1 MRPIQKMQTNRWSLI
16 EDVFQGAL
24 ERPFAERKQYLADAC
39 GDDPELLAEVESLL
53 ENDHD
58 AESALRSLV
67 ADDLTA
73 MTKSSISAD
82 LGSQVGPYLLVREL
96 DSGGMGV
103 VYLAVRSDDHYFQ
116 IVAIKMIRKG
126 LDSAELV
133 QRFRVERQI
142 LATLNHP
149 NIGAILDGG
158 DTKEGRPFIVMEY
171 VEGQPIT
178 LASEGRALSIRQRIE
193 LFRSLCSAVHYAHQ
207 KQIIHRDIK
216 PSNVMVTPEGVVKLI
231 DFGTS
236 KPLEPQLVLKDDTPT
251 ETGFRMMTPDYAS
264 PEQLQGKQLTTAT
277 DVYSLGVL
285 LFELLTGSRPYTLR
299 GLSPAAAERVLLTPE
314 GRKPSLAPDLSRW
327 SRRELAGDLD
337 RIVMTAM
344 NHDPAQRYR
353 SVQHLEE
360 DLLRYLQGKP
370 IAARSASPLYTL
382 GKLVQRNKTV
392 MLTALAMIVLL
403 STSLLIYWSQS
414 RKADRRVTQVR
425 ALAGAAISDLTDKLQ
440 HSSASTKTQA
450 ALFHSALTYL
460 DELRRSTG
468 NDPRL
473 LIELSKAYVRVG
485 DLEGSPFAA
494 NLGNS
499 GTAIASYQ
507 KAWHAASEAVARMPG
522 DESKAALIEAYQR
535 LGGIETFLGN
545 LHEAHENYQQALSWA
560 QAFWQEKPNDPARK
574 RLLARN
580 YAGMGDVDL
589 ESLNPDQAVK
599 NYSAAFHIFGD
610 SPNGDEDHDRMLIG
624 LYLNRASTFNE
635 LGPQSQALEDNRK
648 AVTLAEALVHRY
660 PSSEQGR
667 RSLLLADQQ
676 AVLIL
681 AGRDALNVGDSGQ
694 AQVYARN
701 SLAIAQMLVGLDSG
715 NVQAQY
721 DLATAYA
728 EMGDSFRLT
737 NFEMAGAW
745 YRKSLNL
752 TQRLAP
758 LYYGAGARH
767 FLAILDEGLA
777 EVLDKKEQAP
787 ERLRLLLEAN
797 PIRRELAQT
806 SPHGRLHLMRSYC
819 KLSDAELAVANIAK
833 ARQYADAALPFL
845 GEYAVTSPSL
855 LVLRDLGFCFES
867 EGELHHRLAT
877 DPVYPPAQRIAEE
890 AESRTWYRKSADVW
904 TTWNARNAATPE
916 SERERR
922 KVEHVLKMPDASPQQ
937 ARTKQLKIMTNH
949 DRNC

>member
-1 MRPIQKMQTNRWSLI
+1 MQTNRWSLI
-16 EDVFQGAL
+16 EAVFQGAL
-24 ERPFAERKQYLADAC
+24 ERPLAERTQYLADAC
-39 GDDPELLAEVESLL
+39 GNDQELLCEIESLL
-53 ENDHD
+53 ESDHD
-58 AESALRSLV
+58 AEKALHSLV
-67 ADDLTA
+67 AYDLTE
-73 MTKSSISAD
+73 MTMSSISAD

-126 LDSAELV
+126 LDSPELV

-158 DTKEGRPFIVMEY
+158 ETKEGRPFIVMEY

-178 LASEGRALSIRQRIE
+178 LAGESRGLSIRQRIE
-193 LFRSLCSAVHYAHQ
+193 LFRSLCSAVQYAHQ
-207 KQIIHRDIK
+207 KLIIHRDIK

-236 KPLEPQLVLKDDTPT
+236 KPLEPQLVLKEDTPT
-251 ETGFRMMTPDYAS
+251 ESGIRMMTPDYAS
-264 PEQLQGKQLTTAT
+264 PEQLQGKELTTAT

-285 LFELLTGSRPYTLR
+285 LFELLTGSRPYTFC
-299 GLSPAAAERVLLTPE
+299 GLSPAAAERVLLTE
-314 GRKPSLAPDLSRW
+314 GRKPSSAPDLS
-327 SRRELAGDLD
+327 SRKKKELGGDLD

-370 IAARSASPLYTL
+370 IAARSASPIYTL
-382 GKLVQRNKTV
+382 RKLVQRNKTA
-392 MLTALAMIVLL
+392 MLTALAMIALL
-403 STSLLIYWSQS
+403 SASLLIYSSQS
-414 RKADRRVTQVR
+414 RKADRRVTEVR
-425 ALAGAAISDLTDKLQ
+425 ALAGSAISDMTNKLQ

-485 DLEGSPFAA
+485 DLEGSPFVA

-507 KAWHAASEAVARMPG
+507 KAWQAASEAHARMPG
-522 DESKAALIEAYQR
+522 DDSTVALIEAYQR
-535 LGGIETFLGN
+535 LAGIEAFLGN
-545 LHEAHENYQQALSWA
+545 LHEARDNYQQGLSWA
-560 QAFWQEKPNDPARK
+560 QAFWQQKPYDPARK
-574 RLLARN
+574 RLLARS
-580 YAGMGDVDL
+580 YEGMGDVDL
-589 ESLNPDQAVK
+589 RSLNPDQALK
-599 NYSAAFHIFGD
+599 SFSAAFHIFGD
-610 SPNGDEDHDRMLIG
+610 SPSGDEDHDRMLIG
-624 LYLNRASTFNE
+624 LYRGRASTFNE
-635 LGPQSQALEDNRK
+635 LGRQSQALEDNRK
-648 AVTLAEALVHRY
+648 AVTLAEALVQRY
-660 PSSEQGR
+660 PSSVQAR
-667 RSLLLADQQ
+667 RSLFVAYQQ
-676 AVLIL
+676 AVLPL

-694 AQVYARN
+694 AQVYARKA
-701 SLAIAQMLVGLDSG
+701 LAIAQMLVGLDSG

-745 YRKSLNL
+745 YRKSISL
-752 TQRLAP
+752 TKKLAP
-758 LYYGAGARH
+758 RYGAGSRH
-767 FLAILDEGLA
+767 SLAIIDEALA
-777 EVLDKKEQAP
+777 EVLDRKEQAP

-797 PIRRELAQT
+797 LIRRELAET

-833 ARQYADAALPFL
+833 ARQYADAALPLL
-845 GEYAVTSPSL
+845 GDFAVTSPSL
-855 LVLRDLGFCFES
+855 LVLRDVGFCFES
-867 EGELHHRLAT
+867 EGELQHRLAT
-877 DPVYPPAQRIAEE
+877 DQVYPPAQRLAAQ

-904 TTWNARNAATPE
+904 TTWNTRNAATPE

-922 KVEHVLKMPDASPQQ
+922 KVEHVLKNPDTRLQQ
-937 ARTKQLKIMTNH
+937 ARTKQLKITTNH
-949 DRNC
+949 DRNS

>member
-1 MRPIQKMQTNRWSLI
+1 MQTNRWSLI
-16 EDVFQGAL
+16 EAVFQAAL
-24 ERPFAERKQYLADAC
+24 ERPLAERKQYLADAC
-39 GDDPELLAEVESLL
+39 GDDAELLSEIESLL
-53 ENDHD
+53 ESDYD
-58 AESALRSLV
+58 AENALHSLV
-67 ADDLTA
+67 ADNLTE
-73 MTKSSISAD
+73 MTKSSISAG

-116 IVAIKMIRKG
+116 IVAIKMIRNG
-126 LDSAELV
+126 LESPDLV

-158 DTKEGRPFIVMEY
+158 ETKEGRPFIVMEY

-178 LASEGRALSIRQRIE
+178 LAGESRGLSIRQRIE

-251 ETGFRMMTPDYAS
+251 ESGFRMMTPDYAS

-299 GLSPAAAERVLLTPE
+299 GLSPAAAERILLTDE
-314 GRKPSLAPDLSRW
+314 SRKPSAAPDLS
-327 SRRELAGDLD
+327 SRRKRELAGDLD

-370 IAARSASPLYTL
+370 IAARNASSIYTL
-382 GKLVQRNKTV
+382 RKLVQRHKTIT
-392 MLTALAMIVLL
+392 LTSLAMIVLL
-403 STSLLIYWSQS
+403 CTSLLIYSSQS
-414 RKADRRVTQVR
+414 RKADRRVTEVR
-425 ALAGAAISDLTDKLQ
+425 TLADSAISDMTDKLQ

-485 DLEGSPFAA
+485 DLEGSPFVA

-499 GTAIASYQ
+499 GTAIDSYR
-507 KAWHAASEAVARMPG
+507 KAWQAAREAHTRMPG
-522 DESKAALIEAYQR
+522 DDSTAALIEAYQR
-535 LGGIETFLGN
+535 LGGIEAFLGN
-545 LHEAHENYQQALSWA
+545 LHEAHDNYQQGLSGA
-560 QAFWQEKPNDPARK
+560 QDFWREKPDDPARK

-580 YAGMGDVDL
+580 YAGMADVDL
-589 ESLNPDQAVK
+589 SSLNPDQALQ
-599 NYSAAFHIFGD
+599 NLSAAFQIFGI
-610 SPNGDEDHDRMLIG
+610 SSSGDEDHDRMLIG
-624 LYLNRASTFNE
+624 LYLNRASIFNE
-635 LGPQSQALEDNRK
+635 LGRQSQALEDNRE
-648 AVTLAEALVHRY
+648 AVTLDEALVQRF
-660 PSSEQGR
+660 PSSVQAR
-667 RSLLLADQQ
+667 RSLFVAYEQSVLL
-676 AVLIL
+676 L
-681 AGRDALNVGDSGQ
+681 AGRGVLNVGDSEQ
-694 AQVYARN
+694 AQVYARKA
-701 SLAIAQMLVGLDSG
+701 LVIAQMLVGLDSG

-721 DLATAYA
+721 DLAIAYA

-745 YRKSLNL
+745 YRKSITL
-752 TQRLAP
+752 TKELAP
-758 LYYGAGARH
+758 RYGAGLRH
-767 FLAILDEGLA
+767 WLAIIDEGLA
-777 EVLDKKEQAP
+777 EVLDRKEQAP
-787 ERLRLLLEAN
+787 EQLRLLLEAN
-797 PIRRELAQT
+797 LIRRELAET

-819 KLSDAELAVANIAK
+819 KLSDAELAVSNIAE

-845 GEYAVTSPSL
+845 GEFAVTSPSL

-867 EGELHHRLAT
+867 EGALQHRLAT
-877 DPVYPPAQRIAEE
+877 DQVYHPAERLVAEV
-890 AESRTWYRKSADVW
+890 ESRTWYRKSADVW
-904 TTWNARNAATPE
+904 TTWNVRNAATPE

-922 KVEHVLKMPDASPQQ
+922 KVEQVLKKPNTGLQQ
-937 ARTKQLKIMTNH
+937 ARIKPPKIMANH
-949 DRNC
+949 DRNS

>member
-1 MRPIQKMQTNRWSLI
+1 MQNSRWSLI

-24 ERPFAERKQYLADAC
+24 ERPLAERKQYMADAC
-39 GDDPELLAEVESLL
+39 RDDPELLSEIESLL
-53 ENDHD
+53 ESDYD
-58 AESALRSLV
+58 AENALRSLV
-67 ADDLTA
+67 ADDLTE
-73 MTKSSISAD
+73 MTRSSISAD

-158 DTKEGRPFIVMEY
+158 ETKEGRPFIVMEY

-178 LASEGRALSIRQRIE
+178 LASEASGLSIRQRIE

-251 ETGFRMMTPDYAS
+251 ESGFRMMTPDYAS

-299 GLSPAAAERVLLTPE
+299 GLSPATAERVLLTPG
-314 GRKPSLAPDLSRW
+314 GRKPSSAPDLST
-327 SRRELAGDLD
+327 RRKKELAGDLD
-337 RIVMTAM
+337 TIVMTAM

-353 SVQHLEE
+353 SVLHLEE

-370 IAARSASPLYTL
+370 IAARNASPIYALR
-382 GKLVQRNKTV
+382 KLVQRNKTV

-403 STSLLIYWSQS
+403 SASLLIYWSQS

-425 ALAGAAISDLTDKLQ
+425 TLAGSAISDLTDKLQ

-460 DELRRSTG
+460 DELQRSTG

-473 LIELSKAYVRVG
+473 LIELSRAYVRVG
-485 DLEGSPFAA
+485 DLEGSPFVA

-507 KAWHAASEAVARMPG
+507 KAWHAASEAHARMPG
-522 DESKAALIEAYQR
+522 DDSTAALIEAYQR
-535 LGGIETFLGN
+535 LGGIEAFLGN
-545 LHEAHENYQQALSWA
+545 LHEAHDNYQQALSWA
-560 QAFWQEKPNDPARK
+560 QAFWQKKPNDPARK
-574 RLLARN
+574 RLLASN

-589 ESLNPDQAVK
+589 RDLSPDQALESL
-599 NYSAAFHIFGD
+599 SAAFHIFGD
-610 SPNGDEDHDRMLIG
+610 SPSGDEDHDRMLIG
-624 LYLNRASTFNE
+624 LYLDRASTFNE
-635 LGPQSQALEDNRK
+635 LGRQSQALEDDRK
-648 AVTLAEALVHRY
+648 AVTLAEALVQKY
-660 PSSEQGR
+660 SSSVQAH
-667 RSLLLADQQ
+667 RSLFEAYQRT
-676 AVLIL
+676 VLPL
-681 AGRDALNVGDSGQ
+681 SGRDALNVGDSAQ
-694 AQVYARN
+694 AQVYARKA
-701 SLAIAQMLVGLDSG
+701 LAIAQMLVGLDSG

-721 DLATAYA
+721 DLAIAYT

-745 YRKSLNL
+745 YRKSVSL
-752 TQRLAP
+752 TKKLAP
-758 LYYGAGARH
+758 LYGAGARH
-767 FLAILDEGLA
+767 WLAIMDEALA
-777 EVLDKKEQAP
+777 EVLEKKEQAP
-787 ERLRLLLEAN
+787 ERLQLLLEAN
-797 PIRRELAQT
+797 LIRRELAET

-819 KLSDAELAVANIAK
+819 KLSDAELAVADIAK
-833 ARQYADAALPFL
+833 ARQYADAALPFM
-845 GEYAVTSPSL
+845 GGFAVTSPSL

-867 EGELHHRLAT
+867 EGELYHRLAT
-877 DPVYPPAQRIAEE
+877 DRLYPPAERRAAE
-890 AESRTWYRKSADVW
+890 AESSIWYRKSADVW
-904 TTWNARNAATPE
+904 TTWNTRNAATPE
-916 SERERR
+916 SERERQ
-922 KVEHVLKMPDASPQQ
+922 KVEHALKKPDTSLQQ
-937 ARTKQLKIMTNH
+937 ALKK
-949 DRNC
+949 

>member
-1 MRPIQKMQTNRWSLI
+1 MLKMQNNRWSLI

-24 ERPFAERKQYLADAC
+24 ERPLAERKQYLADAC
-39 GDDPELLAEVESLL
+39 GDDPELLSEIESLL
-53 ENDHD
+53 ESDHD
-58 AESALRSLV
+58 AETALRSLV
-67 ADDLTA
+67 ADDLTE
-73 MTKSSISAD
+73 MTRNSISAD

-126 LDSAELV
+126 LESPDLV

-158 DTKEGRPFIVMEY
+158 ETKEGRPFIVMEF

-178 LASEGRALSIRQRIE
+178 LASEARGLSIRQRIE

-207 KQIIHRDIK
+207 KLIIHRDIK

-251 ETGFRMMTPDYAS
+251 LSGFRMMTPDYAS

-299 GLSPAAAERVLLTPE
+299 GLSPAAAERLLLNSQS
-314 GRKPSLAPDLSRW
+314 RKPSSAPDLSG
-327 SRRELAGDLD
+327 RRRKELAGDLD
-337 RIVMTAM
+337 RIVTTAM
-344 NHDPAQRYR
+344 NPDGAQRYR

-360 DLLRYLQGKP
+360 DLHRYLQGKP
-370 IAARSASPLYTL
+370 IAARNASLAYTL
-382 GKLVQRNKTV
+382 RKLVQRNKTV
-392 MLTALAMIVLL
+392 TLTAFAVIVLL
-403 STSLLIYWSQS
+403 GVSYLIYSSQS
-414 RKADRRVTQVR
+414 RKADRRVSQVR
-425 ALAGAAISDLTDKLQ
+425 TLAGSAISDLTDKLQ

-485 DLEGSPFAA
+485 DLEGSPFVA

-499 GTAIASYQ
+499 GTAVASYQ
-507 KAWHAASEAVARMPG
+507 KAWQAAREAHARMPG
-522 DESKAALIEAYQR
+522 DDSTVALIEAYQR
-535 LGGIETFLGN
+535 LGGIEAFLGN
-545 LHEAHENYQQALSWA
+545 LHEADDNYQKGLSLA
-560 QAFWQEKPNDPARK
+560 QAFWQKKPDDPARK

-580 YAGMGDVDL
+580 YAGMGDVGL
-589 ESLNPDQAVK
+589 RSLNPDQALTSI
-599 NYSAAFHIFGD
+599 SAAFHIFGD
-610 SPNGDEDHDRMLIG
+610 GPSGDEDHDRMLIG
-624 LYLNRASTFNE
+624 LYLDRARIFNE
-635 LGPQSQALEDNRK
+635 LGRQSKALEDSRK
-648 AVTLAEALVHRY
+648 AITFAEALVQRY
-660 PSSEQGR
+660 PYSVQAR
-667 RSLLLADQQ
+667 RSLFLAYQE
-676 AVLIL
+676 AVLPL

-694 AQVYARN
+694 AQVYARKA
-701 SLAIAQMLVGLDSG
+701 LAIAQMLAGRDRG

-721 DLATAYA
+721 DLAIAYT

-745 YRKSLNL
+745 YRKSISL
-752 TQRLAP
+752 TKKLAP
-758 LYYGAGARH
+758 LYGAGARH
-767 FLAILDEGLA
+767 WLAIMDEALA
-777 EVLDKKEQAP
+777 EVLQKKQQAP
-787 ERLRLLLEAN
+787 EQLRLLLEAN
-797 PIRRELAQT
+797 LIRRELAET

-833 ARQYADAALPFL
+833 ARQYAGAALPFL
-845 GEYAVTSPSL
+845 DEFSVTSPSL

-867 EGELHHRLAT
+867 EADLQHRLAM
-877 DPVYPPAQRIAEE
+877 DQVNPRAERLAAE
-890 AESRTWYRKSADVW
+890 AESRTWYRKSEDVW
-904 TTWNARNAATPE
+904 TTWNTRNAATPE

-922 KVEHVLKMPDASPQQ
+922 KVEQALKNPDAGLQQ
-937 ARTKQLKIMTNH
+937 ALTEN
-949 DRNC
+949 

>member
-1 MRPIQKMQTNRWSLI
+1 MLKMQTNRWSLI
-16 EDVFQGAL
+16 EDIFQGAL

-39 GDDPELLAEVESLL
+39 GDDPELLSEIESLL

-58 AESALRSLV
+58 AENALRSLV
-67 ADDLTA
+67 ADDLTEMA
-73 MTKSSISAD
+73 RSSLSVD

-126 LDSAELV
+126 LDCAELV

-158 DTKEGRPFIVMEY
+158 ETKDGRPFIVMEY

-178 LASEGRALSIRQRIE
+178 LACEASGLSIPQRIE
-193 LFRSLCSAVHYAHQ
+193 IFRSLCSAVHYAHQ

-216 PSNVMVTPEGVVKLI
+216 PSNVMVTPEGVIKLI

-299 GLSPAAAERVLLTPE
+299 GLSPAAAERLLLTPD
-314 GRKPSLAPDLSRW
+314 GRKPSSAPDLSARKKK
-327 SRRELAGDLD
+327 ELAGDLD
-337 RIVMTAM
+337 TIVMTAM
-344 NHDPAQRYR
+344 NHDAAKRYR
-353 SVQHLEE
+353 SVLHLEE
-360 DLLRYLQGKP
+360 DLVRYLQGKP
-370 IAARSASPLYTL
+370 IAARNASPIYALR
-382 GKLVQRNKTV
+382 KLVQRNKTV

-403 STSLLIYWSQS
+403 SASLLIYWNQS

-425 ALAGAAISDLTDKLQ
+425 TLAGFAISDLTDKLQ
-440 HSSASTKTQA
+440 RSSASTKTQA

-473 LIELSKAYVRVG
+473 LIELSRAYVRVG
-485 DLEGSPFAA
+485 DLEGSPFVA

-507 KAWHAASEAVARMPG
+507 KAWHAASEAHARMPG
-522 DESKAALIEAYQR
+522 DDSTAALIEAYQR
-535 LGGIETFLGN
+535 LGGLEAFLGN
-545 LHEAHENYQQALSWA
+545 LHEAHDNYQQGLSWA
-560 QAFWQEKPNDPARK
+560 KAFWQKKPNDPART
-574 RLLARN
+574 RLLASN

-589 ESLNPDQAVK
+589 RDLSPDQALESL
-599 NYSAAFHIFGD
+599 SAAFHIFGD
-610 SPNGDEDHDRMLIG
+610 NPTGDDDHDRMLIS
-624 LYLNRASTFNE
+624 LYLDRASTFNE
-635 LGPQSQALEDNRK
+635 LGRQSKALEDDRK
-648 AVTLAEALVHRY
+648 AVSLAEALVQRY
-660 PSSEQGR
+660 SSSVKAR
-667 RSLLLADQQ
+667 RSLFEAYQR
-676 AVLIL
+676 AVLPL
-681 AGRDALNVGDSGQ
+681 AGRDVLNVGDSVQ
-694 AQVYARN
+694 AQVYARKA
-701 SLAIAQMLVGLDSG
+701 LAIAQMLVRLDSG

-721 DLATAYA
+721 DLAIAYT

-737 NFEMAGAW
+737 NFELAAAW
-745 YRKSLNL
+745 YRKSIIL
-752 TQRLAP
+752 TKKLAP
-758 LYYGAGARH
+758 LYGAGARH
-767 FLAILDEGLA
+767 WLAIMDEALA
-777 EVLDKKEQAP
+777 EVLVKKEQAP

-797 PIRRELAQT
+797 QIRRELAET

-819 KLSDAELAVANIAK
+819 KLSDAELAVADISK
-833 ARQYADAALPFL
+833 AREYADAALPYMGGF
-845 GEYAVTSPSL
+845 AVTSPSL

-867 EGELHHRLAT
+867 EGGLHHRLAT
-877 DPVYPPAQRIAEE
+877 DRLYPPPERLAAE
-890 AESRTWYRKSADVW
+890 AESRTWYRKSEDVW

-922 KVEHVLKMPDASPQQ
+922 KVERVLKKPDTSPQQ

>member
-1 MRPIQKMQTNRWSLI
+1 MQNNRWSQI
-16 EDVFQGAL
+16 EAVFQGAL
-24 ERPFAERKQYLADAC
+24 ERPLAERKQYLADAC
-39 GDDPELLAEVESLL
+39 GDDPELLSEIESLL
-53 ENDHD
+53 ESDHD
-58 AESALRSLV
+58 AENALRSLV
-67 ADDLTA
+67 ADDLTE

-158 DTKEGRPFIVMEY
+158 ETKEGRPFIVMEY

-178 LASEGRALSIRQRIE
+178 LASEGRGLSIRQRIE

-216 PSNVMVTPEGVVKLI
+216 PSNVMVTPEGLVKLI

-251 ETGFRMMTPDYAS
+251 QSSFRMMTPDYAS

-299 GLSPAAAERVLLTPE
+299 SLSPAAAERVLLAGE
-314 GRKPSLAPDLSRW
+314 SRKPSSAPDLS
-327 SRRELAGDLD
+327 SRSRKELAGDLD
-337 RIVMTAM
+337 RIVTTAL

-360 DLLRYLQGKP
+360 DLLRHLQGKP
-370 IAARSASPLYTL
+370 IAARNASPIYTL
-382 GKLVQRNKTV
+382 RKLVQRNKTV
-392 MLTALAMIVLL
+392 MFTAFAMIVLL
-403 STSLLIYWSQS
+403 STFLLIYSSQS
-414 RKADRRVTQVR
+414 RKADRRVTEVR
-425 ALAGAAISDLTDKLQ
+425 TLADSAISDMTDKLQ

-450 ALFHSALTYL
+450 ALFHRALTYL

-468 NDPRL
+468 EDPRL
-473 LIELSKAYVRVG
+473 LIELSRAYVRVG
-485 DLEGSPFAA
+485 DLEGSPFVA

-499 GTAIASYQ
+499 ETAIASYQ
-507 KAWHAASEAVARMPG
+507 KAWDAASEAHARMPG
-522 DESKAALIEAYQR
+522 DDSTAALIEAYQR
-535 LGGIETFLGN
+535 LGGIEAFLGN
-545 LHEAHENYQQALSWA
+545 LHEARDHYQQGLSWA
-560 QAFWQEKPNDPARK
+560 QAFWQKKPYDPARK

-580 YAGMGDVDL
+580 YAGMADVDL
-589 ESLNPDQAVK
+589 RSLNPDQALQSL
-599 NYSAAFHIFGD
+599 SAAFQIFGD
-610 SPNGDEDHDRMLIG
+610 SPSGDEDHDRMLIG
-624 LYLNRASTFNE
+624 LYLDRAGMFNE
-635 LGPQSQALEDNRK
+635 LGRQPQALEDNRK
-648 AVTLAEALVHRY
+648 AVTLAEALVQRY
-660 PSSEQGR
+660 PYSVQAR
-667 RSLLLADQQ
+667 RSLFVAYQQ
-676 AVLIL
+676 AVLPL
-681 AGRDALNVGDSGQ
+681 AGRDALNVGDSAQ
-694 AQVYARN
+694 AQVYARKA
-701 SLAIAQMLVGLDSG
+701 LAIAQMLVGLDRG

-721 DLATAYA
+721 DLAIAYTD
-728 EMGDSFRLT
+728 MGDSFRLT

-745 YRKSLNL
+745 YQKSISL
-752 TQRLAP
+752 TKKLAP
-758 LYYGAGARH
+758 LYGAGARH
-767 FLAILDEGLA
+767 WLAIMDEGLA
-777 EVLDKKEQAP
+777 EVLEKKEQAP

-797 PIRRELAQT
+797 LIRLELAET

-845 GEYAVTSPSL
+845 GEFAVTSPSL
-855 LVLRDLGFCFES
+855 LVLRDVGFCFES
-867 EGELHHRLAT
+867 EAELQHRVAT
-877 DPVYPPAQRIAEE
+877 DQLYPPAERIAAE

-904 TTWNARNAATPE
+904 TTWNTRNAATPE

-922 KVEHVLKMPDASPQQ
+922 KVEHALKKPDTRVQQ

-949 DRNC
+949 DRNS

>member
-1 MRPIQKMQTNRWSLI
+1 MRQIQKMQTNRWSLI

-39 GDDPELLAEVESLL
+39 GDDPELLSEVESLL

-67 ADDLTA
+67 ADDLTE
-73 MTKSSISAD
+73 MTKSSLSAD

-178 LASEGRALSIRQRIE
+178 LACEGSGLSIPQRIE

-216 PSNVMVTPEGVVKLI
+216 PSNVMVTPEGVIKLI

-264 PEQLQGKQLTTAT
+264 PEQLQGEQLTTAT

-299 GLSPAAAERVLLTPE
+299 GLSPTEAERVLLTPE
-314 GRKPSLAPDLSRW
+314 GRKPSSAPDLT
-327 SRRELAGDLD
+327 SRRRKELAGDLD
-337 RIVMTAM
+337 RIVTTAM

-370 IAARSASPLYTL
+370 IAARSASPIYTL
-382 GKLVQRNKTV
+382 RKLVQRNKTV
-392 MLTALAMIVLL
+392 MLTALAMVVLL

-425 ALAGAAISDLTDKLQ
+425 ALAGAAISDLTDNLQ

-485 DLEGSPFAA
+485 DLEGSPFVA

-499 GTAIASYQ
+499 GTAVASYQ
-507 KAWHAASEAVARMPG
+507 KAWQAAREAHARMPG
-522 DESKAALIEAYQR
+522 DESTEALIEAYQR
-535 LGGIETFLGN
+535 LGGIEAFLGN
-545 LHEAHENYQQALSWA
+545 LNEAQDNYQQGLSWA
-560 QAFWQEKPNDPARK
+560 HRFWQEKPGDPVRK

-580 YAGMGDVDL
+580 YAGMGDVYL
-589 ESLNPDQAVK
+589 RNLSPDQALE
-599 NYSAAFHIFGD
+599 NLSMAFQVFGD
-610 SPNGDEDHDRMLIG
+610 GPDGDEDHDQMLIG
-624 LYLNRASTFNE
+624 FYLDMGRTLNE
-635 LGPQSQALEDNRK
+635 LGKQSQALENNRK
-648 AVTLAEALVHRY
+648 AVALGEALVQRY
-660 PSSEQGR
+660 PSSVRAR
-667 RSLLLADQQ
+667 RSLLLAYEEI
-676 AVLIL
+676 VLPL
-681 AGRDALNVGDSGQ
+681 AGRDALNVGDSAQ
-694 AQVYARN
+694 AQVYARKG
-701 SLAIAQMLVGLDSG
+701 LAIAQTLVRVDSG
-715 NVQAQY
+715 NVQAHY
-721 DLATAYA
+721 DLALAHT
-728 EMGDSFRLT
+728 EMGDSFRLISPD
-737 NFEMAGAW
+737 MASVW
-745 YRKSLNL
+745 YRKAISLSKRL
-752 TQRLAP
+752 TP
-758 LYYGAGARH
+758 LYGAGGRH
-767 FLAILDEGLA
+767 WLAIMDEALA
-777 EVLDKKEQAP
+777 EVLVRKGQAQ

-797 PIRRELAQT
+797 LTRRELAEN

-819 KLSDAELAVANIAK
+819 KLSDAELVLENTAK
-833 ARQYADAALPFL
+833 ARQYANAALPLLNEF
-845 GEYAVTSPSL
+845 EVTSPSL
-855 LVLRDLGFCFES
+855 LVLRDLGFCYES
-867 EGELHHRLAT
+867 EGEVQHYLAT
-877 DPVYPPAQRIAEE
+877 DRAIPPAERLA
-890 AESRTWYRKSADVW
+890 AAGESRRWYRKSVDVW
-904 TTWNARNAATPE
+904 TTWVRRGAATPE
-916 SERERR
+916 SER
-922 KVEHVLKMPDASPQQ
+922 
-937 ARTKQLKIMTNH
+937 
-949 DRNC
+949 

>member
-1 MRPIQKMQTNRWSLI
+1 MQTNRWSLI

-24 ERPFAERKQYLADAC
+24 ERPLAERKQYMADAC
-39 GDDPELLAEVESLL
+39 RDDPELLSEIESLL
-53 ENDHD
+53 ESDHD
-58 AESALRSLV
+58 AENALRSLV
-67 ADDLTA
+67 ADDLTE
-73 MTKSSISAD
+73 MTRSSISAD

-158 DTKEGRPFIVMEY
+158 ETKEGRPFIVMEY

-178 LASEGRALSIRQRIE
+178 LASEASGLSIRQRIE

-251 ETGFRMMTPDYAS
+251 ESGFRMMTPDYAS

-299 GLSPAAAERVLLTPE
+299 GLSPATAERVLLTPG
-314 GRKPSLAPDLSRW
+314 GRKPSSAPDLST
-327 SRRELAGDLD
+327 RRKKELAGDLD
-337 RIVMTAM
+337 TIVMTAM

-353 SVQHLEE
+353 SVLHLEE
-360 DLLRYLQGKP
+360 DLLHYLQGKP
-370 IAARSASPLYTL
+370 IAARNASPIYALR
-382 GKLVQRNKTV
+382 KLVQRNKTV
-392 MLTALAMIVLL
+392 MLTTLAMIVLL
-403 STSLLIYWSQS
+403 SASLLIYWSQS

-425 ALAGAAISDLTDKLQ
+425 TLAGSAISDLTDKLQ

-460 DELRRSTG
+460 DELQRSTG

-473 LIELSKAYVRVG
+473 LIELSRAYVRVG
-485 DLEGSPFAA
+485 DLEGSPFVA

-507 KAWHAASEAVARMPG
+507 KAWHAASEAHARMPG
-522 DESKAALIEAYQR
+522 DDSTAALIEAYQR
-535 LGGIETFLGN
+535 LGGIEAFLGN
-545 LHEAHENYQQALSWA
+545 LHEAHDNYQQALSWA
-560 QAFWQEKPNDPARK
+560 QAFWQKKPNDPARK
-574 RLLARN
+574 RLLASN

-589 ESLNPDQAVK
+589 RDLSPDQALESL
-599 NYSAAFHIFGD
+599 SAAFHIFGD
-610 SPNGDEDHDRMLIG
+610 SPSGDEDHDRMLIG
-624 LYLNRASTFNE
+624 LYLDRASTFNE
-635 LGPQSQALEDNRK
+635 LGRQSQALEDDRK
-648 AVTLAEALVHRY
+648 AVTLAEALVQKY
-660 PSSEQGR
+660 SSSVQAH
-667 RSLLLADQQ
+667 RSLFEAYQRT
-676 AVLIL
+676 VLPL
-681 AGRDALNVGDSGQ
+681 SGRDALNVGDSAQ
-694 AQVYARN
+694 AQVYARKA
-701 SLAIAQMLVGLDSG
+701 LAIAQMLVGLDSG

-721 DLATAYA
+721 DLAIAYT

-745 YRKSLNL
+745 YRKSVSL
-752 TQRLAP
+752 TKKLAP
-758 LYYGAGARH
+758 LYGAGARH
-767 FLAILDEGLA
+767 WLAIMDEALA
-777 EVLDKKEQAP
+777 EVLEKKEQAP
-787 ERLRLLLEAN
+787 ERLQLLLEAN
-797 PIRRELAQT
+797 LIRRELAET

-819 KLSDAELAVANIAK
+819 KLSDAELAVADIAK
-833 ARQYADAALPFL
+833 ARQYADAALPFM
-845 GEYAVTSPSL
+845 GGFAVTSPSL
-855 LVLRDLGFCFES
+855 LVLRDVGFCFES
-867 EGELHHRLAT
+867 EGELYHRLAT
-877 DPVYPPAQRIAEE
+877 DRLYPSAERRAAE
-890 AESRTWYRKSADVW
+890 AESSIWYRKSADVW
-904 TTWNARNAATPE
+904 TTWNTRNAATPE
-916 SERERR
+916 SERERQ
-922 KVEHVLKMPDASPQQ
+922 KVEHALKKPDTSLQQ
-937 ARTKQLKIMTNH
+937 ALKK
-949 DRNC
+949 

>member
-1 MRPIQKMQTNRWSLI
+1 MQTNRWSLI
-16 EDVFQGAL
+16 EEVFQGAL
-24 ERPFAERKQYLADAC
+24 ERPLAERKQYLADAC
-39 GDDPELLAEVESLL
+39 GNDLELLSEIESLL
-53 ENDHD
+53 ESDHD
-58 AESALRSLV
+58 AEHALRSLV
-67 ADDLTA
+67 AEDLTQL
-73 MTKSSISAD
+73 TRSSVSAD

-126 LDSAELV
+126 LESAELV

-158 DTKEGRPFIVMEY
+158 ETKDGRPFIVMEF

-178 LASEGRALSIRQRIE
+178 LASESSGLPIRQRIE

-207 KQIIHRDIK
+207 KLIIHRDIK

-251 ETGFRMMTPDYAS
+251 LSGFRMMTPDYAS
-264 PEQLQGKQLTTAT
+264 PEQLQGEQLTTAT

-299 GLSPAAAERVLLTPE
+299 GLSPAAAERALLNL
-314 GRKPSLAPDLSRW
+314 GSRKPSSAPDLSG
-327 SRRELAGDLD
+327 RRRKELAGDLD
-337 RIVMTAM
+337 KIVTTAM
-344 NHDPAQRYR
+344 NHKPAHRYR

-360 DLLRYLQGKP
+360 DLDRYLQGKP
-370 IAARSASPLYTL
+370 IAARNASLVYTL
-382 GKLVQRNKTV
+382 RKLVQRNKTV
-392 MLTALAMIVLL
+392 FSAAVAMIVLL
-403 STSLLIYWSQS
+403 SVSFLIYSSQS
-414 RKADRRVTQVR
+414 RKADRRVNQVR
-425 ALAGAAISDLTDKLQ
+425 TLAGSAISDLTDKLQ

-450 ALFHSALTYL
+450 ALFHSALNYL

-485 DLEGSPFAA
+485 DLEGSPFVA

-499 GTAIASYQ
+499 GTAVASYQ
-507 KAWHAASEAVARMPG
+507 KAWQAASEAHARLPG
-522 DESKAALIEAYQR
+522 DDSTVALIEANQR
-535 LGGIETFLGN
+535 LGGIEAFLGN
-545 LHEAHENYQQALSWA
+545 LQEARENYQRGLFLA
-560 QAFWQEKPNDPARK
+560 QAFWQRKPYDPARK
-574 RLLARN
+574 RLLARD

-589 ESLNPDQAVK
+589 RSLDPDQAL
-599 NYSAAFHIFGD
+599 NSMSAAFHIFGD
-610 SPNGDEDHDRMLIG
+610 TPTGDEDHDRMLIG
-624 LYLNRASTFNE
+624 LYLDRARTFNE
-635 LGPQSQALEDNRK
+635 LGRQSQALEDSRK
-648 AVTLAEALVHRY
+648 AITLAETLAQKY
-660 PSSEQGR
+660 PYSVQAR
-667 RSLLLADQQ
+667 RSLFLAYQE
-676 AVLIL
+676 AVLPL
-681 AGRDALNVGDSGQ
+681 AGRDALNVGNSEQ
-694 AQVYARN
+694 AQIYARKA
-701 SLAIAQMLVGLDSG
+701 LAIAQMLAGLDSG

-721 DLATAYA
+721 DLAIAYT

-737 NFEMAGAW
+737 NLEMAGAW
-745 YRKSLNL
+745 YRKSISL
-752 TQRLAP
+752 TKKLAP
-758 LYYGAGARH
+758 LYGAGARH
-767 FLAILDEGLA
+767 WLAIMDEALA
-777 EVLDKKEQAP
+777 EVLEKKQQAP

-797 PIRRELAQT
+797 QIRQEFAET

-819 KLSDAELAVANIAK
+819 KLSDAELAVANIPK
-833 ARQYADAALPFL
+833 ARQYAHAALPFL
-845 GEYAVTSPSL
+845 EGFAVTSPSL
-855 LVLRDLGFCFES
+855 LVLRDVGFCFES
-867 EGELHHRLAT
+867 EADLQHRLAI
-877 DPVYPPAQRIAEE
+877 DQVYSRAERLVAE

-922 KVEHVLKMPDASPQQ
+922 KVEQALKNLDAG
-937 ARTKQLKIMTNH
+937 L
-949 DRNC
+949 